1 MSAAKIEIIWTEYLL
16 YRAKLRGFNK
26 DILEEIIRFS
36 AERYFDTTTRRK
48 VVIGK
53 HDTRL
58 VIIPYDQTNSQLVPV
73 TVTVHSTSRQ
83 QLRFRLKTGR
93 FTREQA

>member
-53 HDTRL
+53 HGTKL
-58 VIIPYDQTNSQLVPV
+58 VIIPYDQTNSQLVP
-73 TVTVHSTSRQ
+73 VTVHSTSRQ

-93 FTREQA
+93 FIREQA